1 MTGGFSG
8 TVDTS
13 GGGVVT
19 FVNPLIV
26 PATPGSTTNGRLQNF
41 TLNRL
46 RYTNTSL
53 VRASNIVTV
62 TPSSPL
68 TYAPQVRQI
77 IGIYGSVGTASFNG
91 LFNVCGTGSGCS
103 APSATSFQYLQTAGN
118 ETASNA
124 GFLVVS
130 DGAAGIDF
138 GGSYNNQVFN
148 VTVGWPDIPLK
159 LGGTSQGSYY
169 NDFYH
174 SEFVAGQAANIAFG
188 RSANQNE
195 FYSVKFGPQTAFNMV
210 GAYLDSSCV
219 NNSFYSPDTEGG
231 GVGLTAY
238 IGGCSNSFYSAYAEA
253 VSSPPIVIDAT
264 ASFITVMGGIGNT
277 VQDNG
282 GAWAYNQV
290 WNPGGTTTLPASPP
304 GANYPQFFQ
313 AQYLGVSGAQ
323 QMFGLGPLSSNAT
336 TAPVVP
342 RAMASCSRT
351 SNVVTCILTGATQPG
366 ILSPLPRAPAIGQQL
381 IIKNTTAAGAT
392 NFNGNFNVCDPASV
406 AGCVTPSTATF
417 SYAQTAGTDTATG
430 GEVDLIDSME
440 AKKIYFAA
448 HTAGSSA
455 TQVQSARNDSGSEY
469 YLPGVNGGLGYLE
482 ASGVTQPGDFIQ
494 GQVSTPGTPTVVSS
508 CSSSNTWSY
517 EIVGRA
523 GIGTTVHSAAGSAT
537 TGCAISDGSGSNQNT
552 ITWATSSGAISYDV
566 YLTAF
571 PGGATCG
578 GSACATGKI
587 ASAQAQSYDGV
598 NTFTHTTQNGDSSS
612 PPSINTTGQIEAAYG
627 FCIGASCI
635 TAWSGGGTVT
645 SFSAGNLS
653 PLFTTSVAT
662 ATSTPALSFTLS
674 NAAAYTLLGNNTGSS
689 AGPTYVSFDT
699 LFGSCS
705 GGTNALTYNT
715 STHAFGCN
723 TISGS
728 GNVSNS
734 GSPAQYQTPVWVDST
749 HIAGVS
755 NGKTG
760 QFYTSANNANP
771 AFNSATVAEGNGGS
785 DVTSTS
791 YKIQCDS
798 STAVIDRATT
808 VVFASGAV
816 TPVSR
821 SQ

>member
-1 MTGGFSG
+1 MTNATGYKVYRGLTSGGENVYYTSATDTFTDTNATSTAGTPPAGNTAWIFVTGTGGSGTSVTINGGATLTTANFNNTTPAAGACSQNDLWQNSGANVSSELVLNLGNNCTTFDAKFSAGATPDAQIAACVASASSAGGGICNATTVAAPTFSSLLAVPAQVTLQLGNYAVTCLVLPCFSFDTGSVIAGERNNQSNSTGTHINFTVQQNNTHAIAAAPSGLSRDANGVITITFATPLSGAPATNQMVEVQGASTGANGTSFNGPKGTGIYTVCTTGTSTCAAPTTSAITVTGGFSG

-68 TYAPQVRQI
+68 TYAPQVGQI

-238 IGGCSNSFYSAYAEA
+238 IGGRSNSFYSAYAEA

-336 TAPVVP
+336 TAPVIP

-366 ILSPLPRAPAIGQQL
+366 IVSPLPRAPAIGQQL

-440 AKKIYFAA
+440 AEKIYFAA

-469 YLPGVNGGLGYLE
+469 YLPGVNGGLGYLH
-482 ASGVTQPGDFIQ
+482 APSGAHRGR
-494 GQVSTPGTPTVVSS
+494 GGA
-508 CSSSNTWSY
+508 
-517 EIVGRA
+517 RA
-523 GIGTTVHSAAGSAT
+523 GRRQRRLFCLARARKPGERLGQRPEPAG
-537 TGCAISDGSGSNQNT
+537 
-552 ITWATSSGAISYDV
+552 
-566 YLTAF
+566 
-571 PGGATCG
+571 
-578 GSACATGKI
+578 
-587 ASAQAQSYDGV
+587 GV
-598 NTFTHTTQNGDSSS
+598 
-612 PPSINTTGQIEAAYG
+612 A
-627 FCIGASCI
+627 
-635 TAWSGGGTVT
+635 
-645 SFSAGNLS
+645 
-653 PLFTTSVAT
+653 
-662 ATSTPALSFTLS
+662 
-674 NAAAYTLLGNNTGSS
+674 
-689 AGPTYVSFDT
+689 
-699 LFGSCS
+699 
-705 GGTNALTYNT
+705 
-715 STHAFGCN
+715 
-723 TISGS
+723 
-728 GNVSNS
+728 
-734 GSPAQYQTPVWVDST
+734 
-749 HIAGVS
+749 
-755 NGKTG
+755 
-760 QFYTSANNANP
+760 
-771 AFNSATVAEGNGGS
+771 
-785 DVTSTS
+785 
-791 YKIQCDS
+791 
-798 STAVIDRATT
+798 
-808 VVFASGAV
+808 
-816 TPVSR
+816 
-821 SQ
+821 